1 MVIDAHVELCVKKLI
16 FFGKNQFR
24 AKMKKNHPKSLDFA
38 DTGKLLMVLQCLV
51 LAAVPCFN
59 VRKWNCT
66 FDNKK

>member
-1 MVIDAHVELCVKKLI
+1 MELCVTKLI
-16 FFGKNQFR
+16 FLEKISLGLKW
-24 AKMKKNHPKSLDFA
+24 KKNHPKSLDFA
-38 DTGKLLMVLQCLV
+38 DTGKLLIVLQCLV